1 MNQLKAEVTGRIK
14 KLQEKMRAEAIEAYI
29 ITDAEDIWYFT
40 NIEYSPEQRPFLFIV
55 YANQAP
61 LFIVPKLEESHVH
74 VSYFDYQIDPYFDVT
89 SQSGD
94 NWYDKLS
101 KHLKGISRVAIE
113 NNAPL
118 YIAQPF
124 SDDWRIEKWVS
135 QLRMVKSNYE
145 IEKITNVCRI
155 SSKVVRKT
163 LEISKTGTTVMET
176 YMIPSKYFQKE
187 LAPYQSIHNR
197 TQNAVWP
204 AEFSYMPHSIPEFN
218 STIGAGANVNIAIFK
233 LDGYAAEC
241 ERTFFTEKPTAEM
254 IFYFE
259 TMMHARSI
267 MLSMLKPGV
276 QASAIETAIMTYFE
290 KEGVADK
297 VLHRPGH
304 GIGLNNHEE
313 PTLSR
318 GNETVLVPNMVVSV
332 EPGLYVEGLGG
343 FRHSDTALITSDG
356 YRLLTEAPL
365 DLEALTFA

>member
-1 MNQLKAEVTGRIK
+1 MSKLKVEINERIK
-14 KLQEKMRAEAIEAYI
+14 KLQNKMRDEGVEVYI

-40 NIEYSPEQRPFLFIV
+40 NIEYSPEQRPFLFLV

-61 LFIVPKLEESHVH
+61 LFIVPKLEVSHVQ
-74 VSYFDYQIDPYFDVT
+74 VSYFEYQIDSYFDVT
-89 SQSGD
+89 SKSGD
-94 NWYDKLS
+94 NWYDKLAT
-101 KHLKGISRVAIE
+101 HLKGINHIAIE

-118 YIAQPF
+118 YITQPF
-124 SDDWRIEKWVS
+124 AKEWKVENWAS

-145 IEKITNVCRI
+145 IEKIERVCKIASNV
-155 SSKVVRKT
+155 VNKT
-163 LEISKTGTTVMET
+163 LEIAQTGTTVLET

-187 LAPYQSIHNR
+187 LAQYQSIHNR

-218 STIGAGANVNIAIFK
+218 SKIGVGANVNIAIFK

-276 QASAIETAIMTYFE
+276 QASAIESAIMAYFE
-290 KEGVADK
+290 LEGVADK

-313 PTLSR
+313 PTLSQ
-318 GNETVLVPNMVVSV
+318 GNDTELVPNMVVSV

-343 FRHSDTALITSDG
+343 FRHSDTALITSNG

-365 DLEALTFA
+365 DLESLILS